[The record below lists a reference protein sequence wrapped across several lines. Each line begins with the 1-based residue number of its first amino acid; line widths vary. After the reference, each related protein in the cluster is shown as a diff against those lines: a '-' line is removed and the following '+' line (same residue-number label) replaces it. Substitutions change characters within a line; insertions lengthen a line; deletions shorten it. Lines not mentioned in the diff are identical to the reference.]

1 MATETTGT
9 VPVQSNGNSAT
20 PTSPTSQD
28 PIPTGLLG
36 DPTASAIHDAFL
48 IGWSLTELKSRIQV
62 EVLKIA
68 ATAKARQTQQG
79 ILPTLNNP
87 NTTPSPPATAQP
99 APSRIDTLLEEVEK
113 LTQNVGLRLSQNE
126 TFQSAGLT
134 SEWRSLFS
142 RIASI
147 QNKRF
152 HNSTTVGTSYDP
164 PADSQLSYLHSNYAD
179 TGIVTLANDTLA
191 QFRLYDVTRRTLNCL
206 TLLYTNT
213 DESLIP
219 DLVSKYQW
227 QLVHQILNPV
237 SSSPAPPNGTVQPDD
252 LDKIKPG
259 EKADDALDTQNSTV
273 QSDDLDQVIIILSG
287 SAISLL
293 NAWDGYL
300 RENYY
305 TGGYLADNELE
316 LLAYEGGRSL
326 ATLSWCVTIKVEP
339 VEKAL
344 SALQKSTPQGTQS
357 PDSDTLRKR
366 LNQTWMDIFNERDI
380 IHIQHQIAALKS
392 ALDDAYYRTN
402 KQAHQQAQPSAQDT
416 VLVKPDLNLPS
427 NALKA
432 VSHSLDYW
440 RLGVAWICNKDSDL
454 STSDPSTKFWEQSEV
469 LRIALIEQSDIW
481 QSLILCQQNL
491 QSFSVRS
498 VTQKI
503 LNNFMAA
510 FQQFAVQGLSQA
522 AQGASQDIAN
532 ATNQIKKDIFRENLP
547 ILLGASIVLILV
559 VVVLFVLLILIP
571 DLAVWLKGIFSALLT
586 FVLGALGFGG
596 VYARNKVSGTASTTP
611 GAQPAAPQAS
621 GNAPTTA
628 TSSTNLL
635 DRLSS
640 FLGSFGSTIMS
651 DFDRGYQQILIEF
664 DSLNHNVSVA
674 FPFIEFFITSPLLFT
689 KEIKDGYNFL
699 TTVIWTEE
707 ERAHEIER
715 IAQAAFGPLGA
726 VVGAQLQLPSQVNGA
741 QPAKPANST
750 PKASPVGG
758 NT

>member
-20 PTSPTSQD
+20 PTAPTSQD

-68 ATAKARQTQQG
+68 AAAKARQTQQG
-79 ILPTLNNP
+79 ILPTPNNP
-87 NTTPSPPATAQP
+87 NTTPPLPATAQP
-99 APSRIDTLLEEVEK
+99 APSRIDALLEEVEK
-113 LTQNVGLRLSQNE
+113 LTQNAGLRLSQNE

-152 HNSTTVGTSYDP
+152 SNSTTVGTSYDP

-179 TGIVTLANDTLA
+179 TGIVTLANNTLA

-213 DESLIP
+213 GESLIP
-219 DLVSKYQW
+219 DLISKYQW

-237 SSSPAPPNGTVQPDD
+237 SPSPAPPNGTVQPDD

-273 QSDDLDQVIIILSG
+273 QPDDLDQAIIILSG

-316 LLAYEGGRSL
+316 LIAYEGGRSL

-344 SALQKSTPQGTQS
+344 SALQKSTSQGTQS
-357 PDSDTLRKR
+357 PDSDTLRKQ

-392 ALDDAYYRTN
+392 ALDDAYHRTN

-454 STSDPSTKFWEQSEV
+454 STSDPSTKFWEQSEA

-510 FQQFAVQGLSQA
+510 FQDFASQGLSQA
-522 AQGASQDIAN
+522 AQGATQDIAS
-532 ATNQIKKDIFRENLP
+532 TTKQIKEDIFRENLP

-559 VVVLFVLLILIP
+559 VVVLFILLILIP

-586 FVLGALGFGG
+586 IVLGALGFGG
-596 VYARNKVSGTASTTP
+596 VYARNKVSGAGVQPATPQGNVNAST
-611 GAQPAAPQAS
+611 PAPS
-621 GNAPTTA
+621 G
-628 TSSTNLL
+628 TNLL
-635 DRLSS
+635 DSFSS

-674 FPFIEFFITSPLLFT
+674 FPFIEFFITSSLPFT

-758 NT
+758 KT